1 MEALHGKV
9 AIVTGASRGAGLAIA
24 ARLAREGLAVAMLAR
39 TEQDLRAAA
48 DEVGGEGRRALAIPT
63 DIADEAAVARA
74 VERTVEAFGRIDLL
88 VNNAGIGARGRV
100 DELGLE
106 AWQRVLATNLTGIF
120 LCSRAVLPH
129 LRKQGA
135 GWIISIS
142 SGAGKQGYAGMSAYC
157 ASKFGLMGFMQ
168 SLAAEVTDEHIK
180 VSTICPGTIAT
191 GFGKRPG
198 EGSRPRPGAKYLLPE
213 DLADAVVALLA
224 QSDRAWTQEMNLWP
238 FRD

>member
-1 MEALHGKV
+1 MDALHGKV
-9 AIVTGASRGAGLAIA
+9 AVVTGASRGAGQAIA
-24 ARLAREGLAVAMLAR
+24 ARLAREGMAVAMLAR
-39 TEQDLRAAA
+39 GEHDLRAAA
-48 DEVGGEGRRALAIPT
+48 EEVVHAGGQALAIPA
-63 DIADEAAVARA
+63 DIADESAVSRA
-74 VERTVEAFGRIDLL
+74 IERTVAAFGRIDLL

-100 DELGLE
+100 DELELD
-106 AWQRVLATNLTGIF
+106 AWQLVLATNLTGTF

-129 LRKQGA
+129 LRKQGG

-191 GFGKRPG
+191 GFGGRPG
-198 EGSRPRPGAKYLLPE
+198 ERPRPRPGAKYLLPE
-213 DLADAVVALLA
+213 DLADAVVSLLL
-224 QSDRAWTQEMNLWP
+224 QSDHAWTQEMNLWP